1 MLCCVVSLS
10 FICFCVVL
18 MVKPPPLQLLTI
30 PKTHSVYKK
39 RKKEYDMGCIVY
51 GGTFILTDTPAFRVF
66 KTGWAQFNCSKTSV
80 SGYFCPSLSS

>member
-1 MLCCVVSLS
+1 MLCCVTL
-10 FICFCVVL
+10 FYLLLCCFDGETSSITT
-18 MVKPPPLQLLTI
+18 TI
-30 PKTHSVYKK
+30 PKIHSVYKK

-51 GGTFILTDTPAFRVF
+51 GGTLILTDTPAFRVF